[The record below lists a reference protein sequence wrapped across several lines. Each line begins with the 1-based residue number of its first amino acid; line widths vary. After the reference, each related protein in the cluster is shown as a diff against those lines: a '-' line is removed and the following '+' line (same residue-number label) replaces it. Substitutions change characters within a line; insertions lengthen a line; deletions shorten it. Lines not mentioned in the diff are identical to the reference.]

1 MRLAS
6 PSIREYLG
14 LLLRS
19 SFEIGPIRPPNEGG
33 SSSLLIRATRN
44 CPWSQ
49 CTFCYGT
56 PYGRAKFQL
65 RSVSEVKIDIDTV
78 KMITE
83 WLSIISREVGFR
95 GEITSRFMN
104 ALLSYYPELTYN
116 YSLLCVASWIL
127 SGSRTV
133 FIQDADSLIMPTG
146 NLVEILKYL
155 RETFPSI
162 TRVTSYARMK
172 TLKNRSV
179 EDLREI
185 RRSGLNRLHVGLE
198 SGDDAVLRN
207 IRKGVTSTDHV
218 EGGRKAIEAGFELSL
233 YVMPGLGGRSRY
245 REHAL
250 NTARV
255 LNEINPHYIRVRT
268 LVPRP
273 GTPLH
278 DDYVKGVFEL
288 LSPHELLREI
298 RVLIEN
304 LNVDSRICFDHFIN
318 PSYRAGE
325 GIKPLFKQDYEGYKL
340 PNEKEEILNTISYGL
355 TIDEARFIHVK
366 ELINLPS
373 I

>member
-1 MRLAS
+1 MKLATS
-6 PSIREYLG
+6 SIKEYLD

-56 PYGRAKFQL
+56 PYGRARFQL
-65 RSVSEVKIDIDTV
+65 RSVNEVKIDIDTV

-83 WLSIISREVGFR
+83 WLSIISREIGFK
-95 GEITSRFMN
+95 GEITSRFIN
-104 ALLSYYPELTYN
+104 ILLSHYPELTYN
-116 YSLLCVASWIL
+116 YSLLCVISWVL
-127 SGSRTV
+127 SGSKTV

-155 RETFPSI
+155 RGIFPSI
-162 TRVTSYARMK
+162 VRVTSYARMK
-172 TLKNRSV
+172 TLKIKNV

-198 SGDDAVLRN
+198 SGDDIVLRN
-207 IRKGVTSTDHV
+207 IRKGVTSAEHV

-245 REHAL
+245 REHAV

-278 DDYVKGVFEL
+278 NDYVKGFFKI
-288 LSPHELLREI
+288 LSPHELLEEI
-298 RVLIEN
+298 KIFIEN
-304 LNVDSRICFDHFIN
+304 LNVNSRICFDHFIN
-318 PSYRAGE
+318 PSYRASG
-325 GIKPLFKQDYEGYKL
+325 GIKPLFKQDYEGYRL
-340 PNEKEEILNTISYGL
+340 PDEKENILNTINYGL
-355 TIDEARFIHVK
+355 TINEAKFIHVK
-366 ELINLPS
+366 DLINLPS